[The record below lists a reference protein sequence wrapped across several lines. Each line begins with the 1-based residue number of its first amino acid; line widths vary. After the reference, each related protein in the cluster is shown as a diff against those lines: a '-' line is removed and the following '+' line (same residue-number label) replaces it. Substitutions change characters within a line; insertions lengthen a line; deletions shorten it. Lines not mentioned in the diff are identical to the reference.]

1 VLGWIMDG
9 TLWLWLDMV
18 RWVWPVGD
26 LCAGRGQAFLDRDG
40 AVGSDGFPNSRGQAF
55 GYGTILS
62 LIAAVNAFV

>member
-1 VLGWIMDG
+1 
-9 TLWLWLDMV
+9 
-18 RWVWPVGD
+18 VGD